1 MVDVNCGA
9 LTGSMYEI
17 CYCNLYLGLELLL
30 WGFEFTFD
38 LVMNRLG
45 FIILRNL
52 IHEVNII
59 PLQAL
64 CIGLFL
70 CKSLLRSWGF

>member
-9 LTGSMYEI
+9 LIGSMYEI

-30 WGFEFTFD
+30 WGFEFSFG

-45 FIILRNL
+45 FY
-52 IHEVNII
+52 NIKVFN
-59 PLQAL
+59 P
-64 CIGLFL
+64 
-70 CKSLLRSWGF
+70 

>member
-9 LTGSMYEI
+9 LIGSMYEI

-30 WGFEFTFD
+30 WGFKFTFD

-52 IHEVNII
+52 IHEVNIM

-64 CIGLFL
+64 CISLFL